1 MRKVISKTI
10 LKLALTFVVIFSV
23 CEVTSFRSQDF
34 QQAKPVEAA
43 TSEEEGQYI
52 PPNLDYSQM
61 IKDIKAEE
69 GVVDD
74 DTDIDNNATQS
85 VAKNEESFNVN
96 DFTTSGVEPQ
106 DYMNV
111 AGEYVKE
118 AMSEQEEF
126 MRRHKVQK
134 AFFFYK
140 KYLEKH
146 QGNLDALL
154 GAGTMAIY
162 LGKEQDAK
170 NFLMEAYATY
180 PKNPHVHKALG
191 DYSFRFSNYNN
202 AIEYYNLSLSSG
214 NLKDYATNIATAVC
228 YEKLGDIEK
237 AIQYYKVA
245 QHLNPDSEIANK
257 RLEMYA
263 AMEADGYQADT
274 RKYEDATKIKESEDI
289 ELNDIIL
296 DSRKI
301 K

>member
-10 LKLALTFVVIFSV
+10 LKLFLTFIVIFSV
-23 CEVTSFRSQDF
+23 CEVTSFHSQDF
-34 QQAKPVEAA
+34 RQLKPAEAA
-43 TSEEEGQYI
+43 TSDADGQYI

-61 IKDIKAEE
+61 IKDIKAQEGIVDEE
-69 GVVDD
+69 DD
-74 DTDIDNNATQS
+74 MDSTGEQS
-85 VAKNEESFNVN
+85 IAKNEESFNVN
-96 DFTTSGVEPQ
+96 DFTTNGIAPE
-106 DYMNV
+106 DYMSV

-118 AMSEQEEF
+118 AMQEADEP

-146 QGNLDALL
+146 QGNIDALL

-214 NLKDYATNIATAVC
+214 NLKDYATNLATAVC
-228 YEKLGDIEK
+228 YEKLGEIDK

-245 QHLNPDSEIANK
+245 QYLNPESEIANK

-263 AMEADGYQADT
+263 TMQKDGYQSDT